1 MFSKSMRGFRESY
14 APGLFEKEG
23 IAAAVAIF
31 LIPFIFLAVFNRIL
45 PLHEDASGAAA
56 NVNE

>member
-1 MFSKSMRGFRESY
+1 MRGFRESY
-14 APGLFEKEG
+14 VPGLFEKEG
-23 IAAAVAIF
+23 IAVAVAIF

-56 NVNE
+56 SVSE